1 MKTTIAALAAV
12 LLLSAAPAFAHEGE
26 AGPERSE
33 KEHFA
38 EMKAGMLKDVD
49 AQIGAL
55 QKFRACAEAAADHPA
70 MKKCHED
77 REAAMKEQHKAK
89 KAERLRMIEEQQRH
103 LDEEKA
109 KLKQDDAK
117 P

>member
-1 MKTTIAALAAV
+1 MKTAIAALAAV
-12 LLLSAAPAFAHEGE
+12 LLLSASAVLAHEGE
-26 AGPERSE
+26 AGREKSE

-49 AQIGAL
+49 AQIAAL
-55 QKFRACAEAAADHPA
+55 QKYRACAADAADHLG
-70 MKKCHED
+70 MKKCNEEK
-77 REAAMKEQHKAK
+77 EAAMKGMWKAK
-89 KAERLRMIEEQQRH
+89 KAERLQRIEEQQKR

-109 KLKQDDAK
+109 KLKQEDAK

>member
-12 LLLSAAPAFAHEGE
+12 LLMSASAALANEGAPGHEKN
-26 AGPERSE
+26 E

-38 EMKAGMLKDVD
+38 EMKAAMLKDVD

-70 MKKCHED
+70 MKKCHEE
-77 REAAMKEQHKAK
+77 REAAMKEMRKSK
-89 KAERLRMIEEQQRH
+89 KAERLHMIEEQQRR

-109 KLKQDDAK
+109 KLKQEDAK